1 MDVGYAK
8 YFLNFK
14 FNYLKYTK
22 VNRIKNRFNI
32 EGKVAIVTGA
42 SKGIGESIARGLVE
56 HGARVVVSSRSQEA
70 VDSVASSFVS
80 DGFDAV
86 GIACNV
92 GEKDQLE
99 NLVLQTISKFGGI
112 DIIVN
117 NAATNPVFGKLA
129 EADDAVF
136 DKIMNVNVKAC
147 MQLANMC
154 YPSMKSRGAGS
165 IINIASVEGLKP
177 SFGLGLYSIS
187 KAALIMLTK
196 SQAKEWGRA
205 GIRSNAICPGLIKT
219 KFSASIWK
227 NEDMLSQFETALPSG
242 RMAEP
247 DEMAGLAVYLAS
259 DAASYSTGGVYTSD
273 GGFMLVG

>member
-1 MDVGYAK
+1 MPNTFLTLSSIIQK
-8 YFLNFK
+8 YK
-14 FNYLKYTK
+14 C
-22 VNRIKNRFNI
+22 VNRIKKRFNL
-32 EGKVAIVTGA
+32 EGKVAIVTGS
-42 SKGIGESIARGLVE
+42 SKGIGESIARGLAE
-56 HGARVVVSSRSQEA
+56 HGAKVVVSSRNQQA
-70 VDSVASSFVS
+70 VDTVAASLVA
-80 DGFDAV
+80 DGFNSI

-92 GEKDQLE
+92 GDKNQLKD
-99 NLVLQTISKFGGI
+99 LVDLTISKYGGV

-117 NAATNPVFGKLA
+117 NAATNPVYGKLTD
-129 EADDAVF
+129 ADDEVF

-147 MQLANMC
+147 MQLANIC
-154 YPSMKSRGAGS
+154 YPSMKSRGGGS

-196 SQAKEWGRA
+196 SQAKEWGRV

-219 KFSASIWK
+219 KFSSSIWQ
-227 NEDMLSQFETALPSG
+227 NDDMLAQFEKALPSG

-259 DAASYSTGGVYTSD
+259 DAASYSTGGAYNSD
-273 GGFMLVG
+273 GGFMLIG